1 MKIIELSHRTII
13 TQARNFREFRLLQG
27 KNYNG
32 NSFSKFVQ
40 MWADWQEVKDVLTS
54 IKSTQNGN

>member
-1 MKIIELSHRTII
+1 MTIIELSHRTII
-13 TQARNFREFRLLQG
+13 TQARNFREFRILQD

-40 MWADWQEVKDVLTS
+40 MWMYW
-54 IKSTQNGN
+54 

>member
-1 MKIIELSHRTII
+1 MKIITLSHRTII
-13 TQARNFREFRLLQG
+13 TQARNFREYRILQS

-40 MWADWQEVKDVLTS
+40 MWANWQEIKDVLT
-54 IKSTQNGN
+54 Q

>member
-1 MKIIELSHRTII
+1 MKTITLSHRTII
-13 TQARNFREFRLLQG
+13 TEARNFLEFRLLQV

-40 MWADWQEVKDVLTS
+40 MWIEWQEIKDIPTT
-54 IKSTQNGN
+54 KSSENGN